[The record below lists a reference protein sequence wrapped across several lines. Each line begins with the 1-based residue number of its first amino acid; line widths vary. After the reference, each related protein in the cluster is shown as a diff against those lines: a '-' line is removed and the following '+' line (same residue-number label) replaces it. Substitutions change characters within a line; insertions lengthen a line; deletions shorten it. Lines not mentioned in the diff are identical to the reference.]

1 MIHRIKYSLLLL
13 TYPFLLLPQVV
24 DNFEITGNNDFKN
37 NEIIGWA
44 QVGKGTR
51 VYEGILDT
59 IKFRVA
65 FNLSLKGYFNPSF
78 DETAMEFSEDSQRVN
93 IKLVAYEGTPTFI
106 NKVIFTSNDSL
117 RLQSFL
123 PVFNFL
129 QGQVFDKNELEEYIN
144 DALTKL
150 ENDGHPFAVFTIT
163 SVYFY
168 YDSTDENNYA
178 DLYLNL
184 DTGIKSKIEKI
195 EVKGNES
202 TRDYVV
208 IRELRIEPGE
218 QYSQDKIEELPKRL
232 NRLRFFEP
240 VTTPQFYVDSDDNG
254 VLLITVKERQT
265 NNFDGIIGY
274 VPPANENESGF
285 ITGIVDVSLRNL
297 FGTGRAV
304 AFRWR
309 KIDRNSQELEL
320 RYLEP
325 WLFSFPLNL
334 NVDFLQRQQDT
345 IFVQRTISGGLEY
358 LATEDVSA
366 AVFVSSE
373 STIPTLSEDSVFTVF
388 NSTSLTTGIN
398 LTIETLDDPI
408 APTSGI
414 LFSNSY
420 MFSTK
425 NINGPPEFILPET
438 ETEINLQRFEAT
450 LALIYEL
457 FIRHVI
463 AFKINGRELRGPV
476 FEESDLYR
484 LGGTNSLRG
493 YREDQF
499 LGNRI
504 YWTNLEYRFFLSRRT
519 FAFLF
524 FDTGY
529 FLRDAYEVYN
539 ADGVEKVPKQEA
551 FKIGYGLGI
560 NLETAIGVLGVS
572 FALAKGDSFSD
583 GLIHFGIINE
593 F

>member
-1 MIHRIKYSLLLL
+1 MIHRIKYFLLLL

-24 DNFEITGNNDFKN
+24 DNFEITGNNDFKD

-44 QVGKGTR
+44 QVGKGTKI
-51 VYEGILDT
+51 YEGILDT
-59 IKFRVA
+59 IKSRVA
-65 FNLSLKGYFNPSF
+65 FNHSLKGYFNPSF
-78 DETAMEFSEDSQRVN
+78 DGTVMEFSEDSQKVN
-93 IKLVAYEGTPTFI
+93 IKLFAYEGTPTFI
-106 NKVIFTSNDSL
+106 SKVIFTSNDSL

-144 DALTKL
+144 DSLTKL
-150 ENDGHPFAVFTIT
+150 ENDGHPFAAFIIT

-168 YDSTDENNYA
+168 YDSTDENYYA
-178 DLYLNL
+178 ELYLKL
-184 DTGIKSKIEKI
+184 ETGIISKIDKI

-240 VTTPQFYVDSDDNG
+240 VTTPQFYMDSDESG
-254 VLLITVKERQT
+254 VLLITVTERQT

-274 VPPANENESGF
+274 IPPSNDNESGY
-285 ITGIVDVSLRNL
+285 ITGLVNVSLRNL
-297 FGTGRAV
+297 FGTGRA
-304 AFRWR
+304 AAIRWR

-334 NVDFLQRQQDT
+334 NVDFFQRQQDT
-345 IFVQRTISGGLEY
+345 IYVQRTISGGLEY

-366 AVFVSSE
+366 AVFITSE
-373 STIPTLSEDSVFTVF
+373 STIPTLSEELVFTVF
-388 NSTSLTTGIN
+388 NSTSLTTGVN
-398 LTIETLDDPI
+398 LKIDTSDDPF
-408 APTSGI
+408 APRSGI
-414 LFSNSY
+414 FFSNSY
-420 MFSTK
+420 LFSTK
-425 NINGPPEFILPET
+425 SINGPPEFITSET

-450 LALIYEL
+450 LGLYYEL
-457 FIRHVI
+457 FTLHVI
-463 AFKINGRELRGPV
+463 AFDINGRELRGPF

-484 LGGTNSLRG
+484 LGGTNTLRG

-504 YWTNLEYRFFLSRRT
+504 YWSNLEYRFFLTRRT

-529 FLRDAYEVYN
+529 FLRN
-539 ADGVEKVPKQEA
+539 ADEERNIAEQEG

-572 FALAKGDSFSD
+572 FALAKGDSFSE
-583 GLIHFGIINE
+583 GLVHFGIINE

>member
-1 MIHRIKYSLLLL
+1 MIHRIKYFLLLL

-24 DNFEITGNNDFKN
+24 DNFEITGNNNFKD

-51 VYEGILDT
+51 IYEGILDT
-59 IKFRVA
+59 IKSRVA
-65 FNLSLKGYFNPSF
+65 FSLSLKGYFNPSF
-78 DETAMEFSEDSQRVN
+78 DGTAMEFSEDSQKVN
-93 IKLVAYEGTPTFI
+93 IKFVTNEGTPTFI

-117 RLQSFL
+117 RHQSFL
-123 PVFNFL
+123 PVFIFL
-129 QGQVFDKNELEEYIN
+129 QGQIFDKNELEEYIN

-150 ENDGHPFAVFTIT
+150 ENDGHPFAIFTIT

-178 DLYLNL
+178 DLYLQLN
-184 DTGIKSKIEKI
+184 TGNNSKIDKI

-240 VTTPQFYVDSDDNG
+240 VTTPQFYMDSDENG

-274 VPPANENESGF
+274 IPPSNENESGY
-285 ITGIVDVSLRNL
+285 ITGLVNVSLRNL
-297 FGTGRAV
+297 FGTGRAA

-334 NVDFLQRQQDT
+334 NVDFYQRQQDT
-345 IFVQRTISGGLEY
+345 TFVQRTISGGLEY
-358 LATEDVSA
+358 LATEIVSA
-366 AVFVSSE
+366 AVFVTSE
-373 STIPTLSEDSVFTVF
+373 STIPTLSEEPVFTVY
-388 NSTSLTTGIN
+388 NSTALTTGVN
-398 LTIETLDDPI
+398 LTIDTSDDPL

-420 MFSTK
+420 MFSRK
-425 NINGPPEFILPET
+425 NINGPPEFITPET
-438 ETEINLQRFEAT
+438 ETEINLQRLEAT
-450 LALIYEL
+450 LALYYEL
-457 FIRHVI
+457 FSRQVI
-463 AFKINGRELRGPV
+463 AFDINGRELRGPF

-504 YWTNLEYRFFLSRRT
+504 YWSNLEYRFFLSRRT

-529 FLRDAYEVYN
+529 FLRS
-539 ADGVEKVPKQEA
+539 ADEERNIIEQEE

-572 FALAKGDSFSD
+572 FALAKGDSFSE

>member
-1 MIHRIKYSLLLL
+1 MIHRIKYFLLLL
-13 TYPFLLLPQVV
+13 AYPFIILPQVV
-24 DNFEITGNNDFKN
+24 ENFEITGNNDFKD
-37 NEIIGWA
+37 NEIIGWS
-44 QVGKGTR
+44 QIGKGTKI
-51 VYEGILDT
+51 YDGILDT
-59 IKFRVA
+59 IKSRVA

-78 DETAMEFSEDSQRVN
+78 EGTVMEYSEDSQKVN
-93 IKLVAYEGTPTFI
+93 IKFVANKGTPTFI
-106 NKVIFTSNDSL
+106 NKIIFTSNDSL
-117 RLQSFL
+117 RLKSFL
-123 PVFNFL
+123 PVFKFL
-129 QGQVFDKNELEEYIN
+129 EGQVFDENEVEEYIN

-150 ENDGHPFAVFTIT
+150 ENDGHPFAVFTIS

-178 DLYLNL
+178 DLYLQLN
-184 DTGIKSKIEKI
+184 TGIKSKIDKI
-195 EVKGNES
+195 KVKGNES

-240 VTTPQFYVDSDDNG
+240 VTTPQFYMDSDENG

-274 VPPANENESGF
+274 IPPSNENESGF
-285 ITGIVDVSLRNL
+285 ITGLVNVSLRNL
-297 FGTGRAV
+297 FGTGRSA

-320 RYLEP
+320 KYLEP

-334 NVDFLQRQQDT
+334 NVDFFQRQQDT
-345 IFVQRTISGGLEY
+345 IYVQRTITGGLEY
-358 LATEDVSA
+358 LATEIVSA
-366 AVFVSSE
+366 SVFVTSE
-373 STIPTLSEDSVFTVF
+373 STIPTLSAEPVFTVY
-388 NSTSLTTGIN
+388 NSSSLTTGVN
-398 LTIETLDDPI
+398 LTIDTSDDPF

-414 LFSNSY
+414 FFSNSY
-420 MFSTK
+420 KFSKK
-425 NINGPPEFILPET
+425 NINGPPEFITPET
-438 ETEINLQRFEAT
+438 ETEINLQRFEAR
-450 LALIYEL
+450 LALFYEL
-457 FIRHVI
+457 FSRQVV
-463 AFKINGRELRGPV
+463 AVNINGRELRGPF

-504 YWTNLEYRFFLSRRT
+504 YWSNLEYRFFLSRRT

-529 FLRDAYEVYN
+529 FLRN
-539 ADGVEKVPKQEA
+539 ADEERNIIEQEE

-572 FALAKGDSFSD
+572 FALAQGDSFSE

>member
-1 MIHRIKYSLLLL
+1 MILRIKYFLLLAL
-13 TYPFLLLPQVV
+13 YPFLMLSQVV
-24 DNFEITGNNDFKN
+24 DKIEVNTNTRISES
-37 NEIIGWA
+37 EIISWT
-44 QVGKGTR
+44 QTGKGSKI
-51 VYEGILDT
+51 YKGILDSLKSR
-59 IKFRVA
+59 IA
-65 FNLSLKGYFNPSF
+65 SNLSLRGFFNP
-78 DETAMEFSEDSQRVN
+78 EFEGSKLDFSADSQKVN
-93 IKLVAYEGTPTFI
+93 IVLNIEEGEPTFI
-106 NKVIFTSNDSL
+106 SNVNFTSNDSL
-117 RLQSFL
+117 QLKTFL
-123 PVFNFL
+123 PVFQFL
-129 QGQVFDKNELEEYIN
+129 QGQVFDKNEIEEYIN
-144 DALTKL
+144 DALTRL
-150 ENDGHPFAVFTIT
+150 ENNGHPFAVFTIT
-163 SVYFY
+163 SVHFY
-168 YDSTDENNYA
+168 YDSTEDKNFT
-178 DLYLNL
+178 DLYIKLN
-184 DTGIKSKIEKI
+184 TGNESKIDKI
-195 EVKGNES
+195 EVQGNES

-208 IRELRIEPGE
+208 IRELRIVSGE
-218 QYSQDKIEELPKRL
+218 QYSQDKIEELPRRL

-240 VTTPQFYVDSDDNG
+240 VTTPQYYMDSDDNG

-274 VPPANENESGF
+274 VPPSNEKESGF
-285 ITGIVDVSLRNL
+285 ITGLVNVSLRNL
-297 FGTGRAV
+297 FGTGRAA

-320 RYLEP
+320 KYLEP
-325 WLFSFPLNL
+325 WLLGFPLNL
-334 NVDFLQRQQDT
+334 NVDFFQRQQDT
-345 IFVQRTISGGLEY
+345 IYVQTTISGGLEY

-366 AVFVSSE
+366 AVFVASE
-373 STIPTLSEDSVFTVF
+373 STIPTLSEELVFTVF

-398 LTIETLDDPI
+398 LKIDTRDDPL
-408 APTSGI
+408 APISGI
-414 LFSNSY
+414 LFINSY
-420 MFSTK
+420 KFSRK
-425 NINGPPEFILPET
+425 NINGPSEFITPDT

-450 LALIYEL
+450 LALFFEL
-457 FIRHVI
+457 FRRQVI
-463 AFKINGRELRGPV
+463 AFDINGRELRGPF

-529 FLRDAYEVYN
+529 FLRN
-539 ADGVEKVPKQEA
+539 ADEERNILKQEA

>member
-1 MIHRIKYSLLLL
+1 
-13 TYPFLLLPQVV
+13 
-24 DNFEITGNNDFKN
+24 
-37 NEIIGWA
+37 
-44 QVGKGTR
+44 
-51 VYEGILDT
+51 
-59 IKFRVA
+59 
-65 FNLSLKGYFNPSF
+65 
-78 DETAMEFSEDSQRVN
+78 MEVN
-93 IKLVAYEGTPTFI
+93 
-106 NKVIFTSNDSL
+106 
-117 RLQSFL
+117 
-123 PVFNFL
+123 
-129 QGQVFDKNELEEYIN
+129 
-144 DALTKL
+144 
-150 ENDGHPFAVFTIT
+150 
-163 SVYFY
+163 
-168 YDSTDENNYA
+168 
-178 DLYLNL
+178 
-184 DTGIKSKIEKI
+184 
-195 EVKGNES
+195 GNES

-208 IRELRIEPGE
+208 IRELRIEPSE

-240 VTTPQFYVDSDDNG
+240 VTTPQYYMDSDENG

-274 VPPANENESGF
+274 IPPSNENESGY
-285 ITGIVDVSLRNL
+285 ITGLVNVSLRNL
-297 FGTGRAV
+297 FGTGRAA

-334 NVDFLQRQQDT
+334 NVDFYQRQQDT
-345 IFVQRTISGGLEY
+345 IYVQRTISGGLEY
-358 LATEDVSA
+358 LATEIVSA
-366 AVFVSSE
+366 AVFVTSE
-373 STIPTLSEDSVFTVF
+373 STIPTLSEEPVFTVY
-388 NSTSLTTGIN
+388 NSTALTTGVN
-398 LTIETLDDPI
+398 LTIDTSDDPF
-408 APTSGI
+408 APTNGI
-414 LFSNSY
+414 FFSNSY
-420 MFSTK
+420 MFSKK
-425 NINGPPEFILPET
+425 NINGPPEFITPEI

-450 LALIYEL
+450 LALFYEL
-457 FIRHVI
+457 FRRQVI
-463 AFKINGRELRGPV
+463 AFDINGRELRGPF

-504 YWTNLEYRFFLSRRT
+504 YWSNLEYRFFLSRRT

-529 FLRDAYEVYN
+529 FLRN
-539 ADGVEKVPKQEA
+539 ADEERNIIEQEE

-572 FALAKGDSFSD
+572 FALAKGESFSD